1 MELDEFVKNMTEKLN
16 ADLQTQQEYSMIDDI
31 ISIYK
36 LEFNNYDEYVNYIC
50 SYNELV
56 NKENERHFME
66 CDYFNVKYYLRK
78 NLLSKEL
85 FEYIKLKG
93 GVKIG

>member
-1 MELDEFVKNMTEKLN
+1 MELDEFVKDITEKLN
-16 ADLQTQQEYSMIDDI
+16 TDLQTKQEYSMIDDI

-36 LEFNNYDEYVNYIC
+36 STFNNYDDYVNYIR

-56 NKENERHFME
+56 NKKNEEHFMG
-66 CDYFNVKYYLRK
+66 CNYFNVKYYLSK
-78 NLLSKEL
+78 ILLSKEL

>member
-1 MELDEFVKNMTEKLN
+1 MELDEFVKDITEKLN
-16 ADLQTQQEYSMIDDI
+16 TDLQTKQEYSMIDDI

-36 LEFNNYDEYVNYIC
+36 LEFNNYDEYVNYIR

-56 NKENERHFME
+56 NKKNEEHFM
-66 CDYFNVKYYLRK
+66 KYYLSK

>member
-1 MELDEFVKNMTEKLN
+1 MDINEYIKNITEKLN
-16 ADLQTQQEYSMIDDI
+16 DDLQTKQEYSMIDDI

-36 LEFNNYDEYVNYIC
+36 LEFNNYDDYVNYIRN
-50 SYNELV
+50 YNEII
-56 NKENERHFME
+56 NKKNEEHFME
-66 CDYFNVKYYLRK
+66 CNYFNVKYYLSK
-78 NLLSKEL
+78 NLLSREL

>member
-1 MELDEFVKNMTEKLN
+1 MELDEFVKDITEKLN
-16 ADLQTQQEYSMIDDI
+16 TDLQTKQEYSMIDDI

-36 LEFNNYDEYVNYIC
+36 LEFNNYDEYVNYIR

-56 NKENERHFME
+56 NKKNEEHFMKYN
-66 CDYFNVKYYLRK
+66 YFNVKYYLSK

>member
-1 MELDEFVKNMTEKLN
+1 MELDEYIKDITEKLN
-16 ADLQTQQEYSMIDDI
+16 TDLQTKQEYSMIDDI

-36 LEFNNYDEYVNYIC
+36 LAFNNYDEYVNYIR

-56 NKENERHFME
+56 NKKNEEHFMKYN
-66 CDYFNVKYYLRK
+66 YFNVKYYLSK
-78 NLLSKEL
+78 KLLSKEL

>member
-1 MELDEFVKNMTEKLN
+1 MELDEFVKDITEKLN
-16 ADLQTQQEYSMIDDI
+16 TDLQTKQEYSMIDDI

-56 NKENERHFME
+56 NKKNEEHFMKYN
-66 CDYFNVKYYLRK
+66 YFNVKYYLSK

>member
-1 MELDEFVKNMTEKLN
+1 MLNQNNELGNFIKDLTEKLN
-16 ADLQTQQEYSMIDDI
+16 TDLQNKQEYSMIDDI

-36 LEFNNYDEYVNYIC
+36 LEFNNYDDYVNYIRN
-50 SYNELV
+50 YNELV
-56 NKENERHFME
+56 NKENEEHFM
-66 CDYFNVKYYLRK
+66 KYYLKK

-93 GVKIG
+93 GVNIG